1 MSDFLCAAE
10 HLEDMGLQAL
20 LTGTY
25 ANPSAAAAAIDGVT
39 ASSVQS
45 VSSQISF
52 FVYKSFLKNNLRFEI
67 LLYVRCLYEILTLY
81 EVSREISLV

>member
-1 MSDFLCAAE
+1 MRDLCAAE

-45 VSSQISF
+45 VSSQVSF
-52 FVYKSFLKNNLRFEI
+52 CVSLPFLKNLRFEI
-67 LLYVRCLYEILTLY
+67 VLHFRQQLYEILHLYLY
-81 EVSREISLV
+81 EASRETCV